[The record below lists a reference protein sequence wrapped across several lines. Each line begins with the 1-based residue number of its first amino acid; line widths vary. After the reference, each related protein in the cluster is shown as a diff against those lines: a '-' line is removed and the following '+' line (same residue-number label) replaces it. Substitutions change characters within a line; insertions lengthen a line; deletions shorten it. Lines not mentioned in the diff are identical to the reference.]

1 MRSCAASHRGTGAAG
16 GAGRAGD
23 ARAFNLDQRGA
34 GELDPQ
40 TLHTLVNTPPLMAA
54 TRAVVVRGVEQLK
67 KGAKLRQ
74 ELLRYLGAPNPTT
87 LLLLVQ
93 GAGEKAD
100 PELVRLTTAVQ
111 ADPLSPAD
119 AARWLTARAT
129 AVGLS
134 LPADAAD

>member
-1 MRSCAASHRGTGAAG
+1 MPALTPDALVRRLTPGHRGGGGSGEGGG
-16 GAGRAGD
+16 GALDPVYFLYGDEDVRKEEAIRALLERALPSD

-93 GAGEKAD
+93 GAGEKA
-100 PELVRLTTAVQ
+100 
-111 ADPLSPAD
+111 
-119 AARWLTARAT
+119 
-129 AVGLS
+129 
-134 LPADAAD
+134 